1 MKELS
6 DLRHMV
12 VISDLHLGSQYCAR
26 DKLLSFLERLPEG
39 PDLVLN
45 GDVIDRFAKELSSED
60 EVILERLRNEC
71 SRRRVVWLSGNHDT
85 SCRIKCPAGNME
97 FAESICLERGLF
109 ISHGDSFDNMVT
121 YGRPITITLRWL
133 YRIRVKLGGRPVHVA
148 SYAKTWPLLYNII
161 RKHVLR
167 NAVKFARA
175 KGCSTVICGH
185 SHYAED
191 IMTNGIRYINTGA
204 WTEMPVY
211 AVWVSDED
219 IRFEQAGAQE

>member
-1 MKELS
+1 M
-6 DLRHMV
+6 
-12 VISDLHLGSQYCAR
+12 
-26 DKLLSFLERLPEG
+26 
-39 PDLVLN
+39 
-45 GDVIDRFAKELSSED
+45 
-60 EVILERLRNEC
+60 
-71 SRRRVVWLSGNHDT
+71 
-85 SCRIKCPAGNME
+85 
-97 FAESICLERGLF
+97 
-109 ISHGDSFDNMVT
+109 
-121 YGRPITITLRWL
+121 
-133 YRIRVKLGGRPVHVA
+133 HVA